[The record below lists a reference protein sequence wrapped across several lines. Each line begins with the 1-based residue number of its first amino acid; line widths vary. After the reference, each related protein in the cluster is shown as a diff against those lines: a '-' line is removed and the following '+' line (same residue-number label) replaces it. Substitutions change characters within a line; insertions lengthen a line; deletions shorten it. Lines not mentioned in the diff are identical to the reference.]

1 MTFQKAV
8 FFSPCKKN
16 VTKTNPKAVC
26 AFNSIQE
33 HLNTVKVFALKGIH
47 VVAEKPLVTTTKDAK
62 ITADLA
68 IKHNID
74 FFTNYET
81 TWYPSH
87 KMAYE
92 VMKNDNEKGWNQP

>member
-1 MTFQKAV
+1 M
-8 FFSPCKKN
+8 
-16 VTKTNPKAVC
+16 
-26 AFNSIQE
+26 QE

-74 FFTNYET
+74 LLTNYET

-92 VMKNDNEKGWNQP
+92 IMKNDNEKGWNQP

>member
-1 MTFQKAV
+1 MTFPKAL

-26 AFNSIQE
+26 AFDSLQE
-33 HLNTVKVFALKGIH
+33 YLNTVKVITLKGIH
-47 VVAEKPLVTTTKDAK
+47 VMEEKPLATTTKDAK
-62 ITADLA
+62 IMADLT

-74 FFTNYET
+74 LLTNYET

-87 KMAYE
+87 
-92 VMKNDNEKGWNQP
+92 